1 MWRRLS
7 LTETGGLRPG
17 RRHRPPWER
26 LGISG
31 PLFVIFIIV
40 TGVSMGTFTWL
51 IQQLAHPHT
60 NITSPN
66 ITSHATVRTNTHT
79 LRKRH
84 VFNSDQNCTTN
95 QIRSTTLCI
104 SINTTTTVTVPWG
117 MLESTGQNEN
127 RKLWQV
133 QYHWYMTLRGLD
145 KWSWKNLVAETGP
158 DWSSYSTG
166 RNVLLWRRGLTLAKE
181 QNGLKLIIPPGQR
194 EGCQYFILAP
204 YMDTGPYSRNR
215 PPFYIYYF
223 KWNLIVCFVSTPDP
237 STSTIKDDRKNIV
250 KPTGRGRWGPITM
263 VTTPPTLDDAIL
275 TATGVSGLSNN
286 WLLLTEEAARVTHQS
301 CVVCMG
307 ARPLLRIIPAAITPE
322 CFLSV
327 MKHDNPSANCT
338 LWDVIHPL
346 VTKVTKK
353 PIFSYQVA
361 RANFTCVNLTKG
373 LPLLGLMSGGWWC
386 GGVRLFDGLPGNATG
401 TCALVSLLL
410 PISVYPTG
418 VQELVTH

>member
-66 ITSHATVRTNTHT
+66 NITSHATVRTNTHT

-84 VFNSDQNCTTN
+84 VLNSDQNCTTN

-104 SINTTTTVTVPWG
+104 PINTTTTVTVPWG

-133 QYHWYMTLRGLD
+133 QYHWYMTLGGLD

-158 DWSSYSTG
+158 DWSSYLTG
-166 RNVLLWRRGLTLAKE
+166 RNVLLWRKGLTLAKE
-181 QNGLKLIIPPGQR
+181 QNGLKLIIPSGQR

-204 YMDTGPYSRNR
+204 YMDT
-215 PPFYIYYF
+215 
-223 KWNLIVCFVSTPDP
+223 
-237 STSTIKDDRKNIV
+237 
-250 KPTGRGRWGPITM
+250 
-263 VTTPPTLDDAIL
+263 
-275 TATGVSGLSNN
+275 
-286 WLLLTEEAARVTHQS
+286 
-301 CVVCMG
+301 
-307 ARPLLRIIPAAITPE
+307 E

-338 LWDVIHPL
+338 LWDVVHPL

-373 LPLLGLMSGGWWC
+373 LPLLGMVPVGWCRFTYTPNAEFKPVSKADVWWWC

-418 VQELVTH
+418 VQDLVT